1 MHGVEQHGGVL
12 DRLGESIA
20 SGARPP
26 GTVLTLA
33 GLEEE
38 FGVSRTLV
46 REVVRVLE
54 SMGMLASRRRV
65 GVTVRPPEEW
75 NPFDPRVIRWRLG
88 GPGRDAQLLS
98 LTELRAAIEP
108 VAARLAAVRA
118 DEPARRRLVAL
129 AARLRELG
137 EAGRGTDPEYLDTD
151 VSYHSLL
158 LEASGN
164 PMLAALGDVVAEV
177 LSGRTAL
184 GLMPQEPAPGALE
197 DHEATAA
204 AVARGDAPT
213 AERRARAVVA
223 EVLEEV
229 VEGSGSTR
237 GSGRTPPEQDPPPGR
252 RTRGRGAPLPRT
264 GDCAQGC
271 GP

>member
-1 MHGVEQHGGVL
+1 MHGVEQHSGVL

-20 SGARPP
+20 SGARAP
-26 GTVLTLA
+26 GTVLTIA

-54 SMGMLASRRRV
+54 SMGMVESRRRV
-65 GVTVRPPEEW
+65 GVTVRPQRDW
-75 NPFDPRVIRWRLG
+75 NPFDPRLIRWRLG
-88 GPGRDAQLLS
+88 GPGRDEQLRS
-98 LTELRAAIEP
+98 LTELRTAIEP

-118 DEPARRRLVAL
+118 DEPARRRLVEL

-137 EAGRGTDPEYLDTD
+137 EAHRGTDPEYLEVDTA
-151 VSYHSLL
+151 YHALL

-164 PMLAALGDVVAEV
+164 PMLAALQDVVAEV

-184 GLMPQEPAPGALE
+184 GLMPRCPDPGALE

-204 AVARGDAPT
+204 AVAAGDP
-213 AERRARAVVA
+213 AEAEARARAVVV
-223 EVLEEV
+223 EVLEGV
-229 VEGSGSTR
+229 VDVT
-237 GSGRTPPEQDPPPGR
+237 GRADEQ
-252 RTRGRGAPLPRT
+252 
-264 GDCAQGC
+264 Q
-271 GP
+271 

>member
-1 MHGVEQHGGVL
+1 MHGVEQHSGVL

-20 SGARPP
+20 SGARAP

-33 GLEEE
+33 ALEEE

-54 SMGMLASRRRV
+54 SMGMVESRRRV
-65 GVTVRPPEEW
+65 GVTVRPPRDW
-75 NPFDPRVIRWRLG
+75 NPFDPRLIRWRLG
-88 GPGRDAQLLS
+88 GPGRDEQLRS
-98 LTELRAAIEP
+98 LTELRTAIEP

-118 DEPARRRLVAL
+118 DGPTRRRLVEL

-137 EAGRGTDPEYLDTD
+137 EARRGTDPEYLEVDTA
-151 VSYHSLL
+151 YHALL

-164 PMLAALGDVVAEV
+164 PMLAALQDVVAEV

-184 GLMPQEPAPGALE
+184 GLMPPSPDPGALE

-204 AVARGDAPT
+204 AVASGNA
-213 AERRARAVVA
+213 AEAEARARAVVV
-223 EVLEEV
+223 EVLEGV
-229 VEGSGSTR
+229 VDVTENT
-237 GSGRTPPEQDPPPGR
+237 
-252 RTRGRGAPLPRT
+252 A
-264 GDCAQGC
+264 
-271 GP
+271 

>member
-1 MHGVEQHGGVL
+1 MHGVEQHSGVL
-12 DRLGESIA
+12 DRLGRSIA
-20 SGARPP
+20 SGDRVP

-65 GVTVRPPEEW
+65 GVTVRPPGDW
-75 NPFDPRVIRWRLG
+75 NPFDPRLIRWRLG

-108 VAARLAAVRA
+108 VAARLAAARA
-118 DEPARRRLVAL
+118 DESTRRRLVEL
-129 AARLRELG
+129 TARLKELG
-137 EAGRGTDPEYLDTD
+137 EAHRGTDPEYLATD
-151 VSYHSLL
+151 IAYHELL
-158 LEASGN
+158 LAASGN
-164 PMLAALGDVVAEV
+164 PMLAALGGTVAEV

-184 GLMPQEPAPGALE
+184 GLMPRDPAPGALE

-204 AVARGDAPT
+204 AVASGDAAT
-213 AERRARAVVA
+213 AEARARAVVT

-229 VEGSGSTR
+229 ADVTENTTGSG
-237 GSGRTPPEQDPPPGR
+237 
-252 RTRGRGAPLPRT
+252 
-264 GDCAQGC
+264 
-271 GP
+271 

>member
-1 MHGVEQHGGVL
+1 MHGVEQHSGVL
-12 DRLGESIA
+12 DRLGRSIA
-20 SGARPP
+20 SGDRVP

-54 SMGMLASRRRV
+54 SMGMLESRRRV
-65 GVTVRPPEEW
+65 GVTVRPPRDW
-75 NPFDPRVIRWRLG
+75 NPFDPRLIRWRLG

-108 VAARLAAVRA
+108 MAARLAAARA
-118 DEPARRRLVAL
+118 DESTRRRLVEL
-129 AARLRELG
+129 AARLKELG
-137 EAGRGTDPEYLDTD
+137 QAHRGTDPEYLAIDIA
-151 VSYHSLL
+151 YHELL
-158 LEASGN
+158 LAASGN
-164 PMLAALGDVVAEV
+164 PMLAALGGVVAEV

-184 GLMPQEPAPGALE
+184 GLMPRDPAPGALE

-204 AVARGDAPT
+204 AVASGDAAT
-213 AERRARAVVA
+213 AEARARAVVT

-229 VEGSGSTR
+229 ADG
-237 GSGRTPPEQDPPPGR
+237 
-252 RTRGRGAPLPRT
+252 T
-264 GDCAQGC
+264 G
-271 GP
+271 

>member
-1 MHGVEQHGGVL
+1 MHGVEQHSGVL
-12 DRLGESIA
+12 DRLGRSIA
-20 SGARPP
+20 SGDRVP

-54 SMGMLASRRRV
+54 SMGMLESRRRV
-65 GVTVRPPEEW
+65 GVTVRPPRDW
-75 NPFDPRVIRWRLG
+75 NPFDPRLIRWRLG

-108 VAARLAAVRA
+108 MAARLAAARA
-118 DEPARRRLVAL
+118 DESTRRRLVEL
-129 AARLRELG
+129 AARLKELG
-137 EAGRGTDPEYLDTD
+137 QAHRGTDPEYLATD
-151 VSYHSLL
+151 IAYHELL
-158 LEASGN
+158 LAASGN
-164 PMLAALGDVVAEV
+164 PMLAALGGVVAEV

-184 GLMPQEPAPGALE
+184 GLMPRDPAPGALE

-204 AVARGDAPT
+204 AVASGDAAT
-213 AERRARAVVA
+213 AEARARAVVT

-229 VEGSGSTR
+229 ADG
-237 GSGRTPPEQDPPPGR
+237 
-252 RTRGRGAPLPRT
+252 T
-264 GDCAQGC
+264 G
-271 GP
+271 

>member
-1 MHGVEQHGGVL
+1 MHGVEQHSGVL
-12 DRLGESIA
+12 DRLGRSIA
-20 SGARPP
+20 SGDRGP

-54 SMGMLASRRRV
+54 SMGLVESRRRV
-65 GVTVRPPEEW
+65 GVTVRPPQDW
-75 NPFDPRVIRWRLG
+75 NPFDPRLIRWRLG

-108 VAARLAAVRA
+108 VAARLAAARA
-118 DEPARRRLVAL
+118 DASTRRRLVEL
-129 AARLRELG
+129 AARLKELG
-137 EAGRGTDPEYLDTD
+137 EAHRGTDPEYLATD
-151 VSYHSLL
+151 IAYHELL
-158 LEASGN
+158 LAASGN
-164 PMLAALGDVVAEV
+164 PMLAALGGTVAEV

-184 GLMPQEPAPGALE
+184 GLMPRDPAPGALE

-204 AVARGDAPT
+204 AVASGDAAT
-213 AERRARAVVA
+213 AEARARAVVT

-229 VEGSGSTR
+229 ADG
-237 GSGRTPPEQDPPPGR
+237 
-252 RTRGRGAPLPRT
+252 T
-264 GDCAQGC
+264 G
-271 GP
+271 

>member
-1 MHGVEQHGGVL
+1 MHGVEQHSGVL
-12 DRLGESIA
+12 DRLGRSIA
-20 SGARPP
+20 SGDRVP

-65 GVTVRPPEEW
+65 GVTVRPPGDW
-75 NPFDPRVIRWRLG
+75 NPFDPRLIRWRLG

-108 VAARLAAVRA
+108 VAARLAAARA
-118 DEPARRRLVAL
+118 DGSTRRRLVEL
-129 AARLRELG
+129 AARLKELG
-137 EAGRGTDPEYLDTD
+137 EAHRGTDPEYLATD
-151 VSYHSLL
+151 IAYHELL
-158 LEASGN
+158 LAASGN
-164 PMLAALGDVVAEV
+164 PMLAALGGTVAEV

-184 GLMPQEPAPGALE
+184 GLMPRDPAPGALE

-204 AVARGDAPT
+204 AVASGDAAT
-213 AERRARAVVA
+213 AEARARAVVT

-229 VEGSGSTR
+229 ADVTENTSGSG
-237 GSGRTPPEQDPPPGR
+237 
-252 RTRGRGAPLPRT
+252 
-264 GDCAQGC
+264 
-271 GP
+271 

>member
-1 MHGVEQHGGVL
+1 MHGVEQHSGVL

-20 SGARPP
+20 SGVRAP

-33 GLEEE
+33 ALEEE

-54 SMGMLASRRRV
+54 SMGLVESRRRV
-65 GVTVRPPEEW
+65 GVTVRPPPDW
-75 NPFDPRVIRWRLG
+75 NPFDPRLIRWRLG
-88 GPGRDAQLLS
+88 GPGRDEQLRS
-98 LTELRAAIEP
+98 LTELRTAIEP

-118 DEPARRRLVAL
+118 DEPTRRRLVEL

-137 EAGRGTDPEYLDTD
+137 EARRGTDPEYLEVDTA
-151 VSYHSLL
+151 YHALL

-164 PMLAALGDVVAEV
+164 PMLAALQDVVTEV

-184 GLMPQEPAPGALE
+184 GLMPRSPDPGALE

-204 AVARGDAPT
+204 AVASGDAAT
-213 AERRARAVVA
+213 AEARARAVVD

-229 VEGSGSTR
+229 VDVT
-237 GSGRTPPEQDPPPGR
+237 GR
-252 RTRGRGAPLPRT
+252 RAGQP
-264 GDCAQGC
+264 
-271 GP
+271 

>member
-1 MHGVEQHGGVL
+1 MHGVEQHSGVL
-12 DRLGESIA
+12 DRLGRSIA
-20 SGARPP
+20 SGDRVP

-54 SMGMLASRRRV
+54 SMGMLESRRRV
-65 GVTVRPPEEW
+65 GVTVRPPRDW
-75 NPFDPRVIRWRLG
+75 NPFDPRLIRWRLG

-108 VAARLAAVRA
+108 VAARLAAARA
-118 DEPARRRLVAL
+118 DESTRRRLVEL
-129 AARLRELG
+129 AARLKELG
-137 EAGRGTDPEYLDTD
+137 QAHRGTDPEYLATD
-151 VSYHSLL
+151 IAYHELL
-158 LEASGN
+158 LAASGN
-164 PMLAALGDVVAEV
+164 PMLAALGGAVAEV

-184 GLMPQEPAPGALE
+184 GLMPRDPAPGALE

-204 AVARGDAPT
+204 AVASGDAAT
-213 AERRARAVVA
+213 AEARARAVVT

-229 VEGSGSTR
+229 ADG
-237 GSGRTPPEQDPPPGR
+237 
-252 RTRGRGAPLPRT
+252 T
-264 GDCAQGC
+264 G
-271 GP
+271 